1 MGTSASNTGGKG
13 GGWTRYKRNAYN
25 FARYG
30 GSDRA
35 GKALA
40 GFVGAMGGAA
50 AAGAAAAPGTQ
61 AGQPLGEFLAASTG
75 PEGLAGGLEAVG
87 LGHLVGQ
94 DRATVLAELVTAF
107 GGTGADLEQEAAR
120 LAVLDVLEELLPQ
133 GEDVPL
139 DSVQLDEAAVA
150 ESLCRYIA
158 ALVYNRA
165 IPAIDAHL
173 ERLQNQALAQRR
185 DQELRDYTYELVRHE
200 MRSVSP
206 LMVDWKG
213 AEGHDFVEGILV
225 AVYEQLEGWE

>member
-1 MGTSASNTGGKG
+1 MGTSVGNTGGKG
-13 GGWTRYKRNAYN
+13 GGWTRYKRNAYT

-30 GSDRA
+30 GDERA
-35 GKALA
+35 AKALA

-87 LGHLVGQ
+87 LGNLIGQ
-94 DRATVLAELVTAF
+94 DRATLLAELVTAF

-120 LAVLDVLEELLPQ
+120 LAVLDVLDELLPQ
-133 GEDVPL
+133 EEDVSL
-139 DSVQLDEAAVA
+139 ESVQLDEAAVT
-150 ESLCRYIA
+150 ESLRQYVA

-165 IPAIDAHL
+165 IPAIDTHL
-173 ERLQNQALAQRR
+173 ERLQNQALAQQR
-185 DQELRDYTYELVRHE
+185 DRELRDYIYELVRHE
-200 MRSVSP
+200 MRSISP
-206 LMVDWKG
+206 LTVDWKG
-213 AEGHDFVEGILV
+213 PQGRDFVEGILV